1 MTEITFQQL
10 FIFTAIIWIITR
22 SAAAMIT
29 KTFSA
34 KREFRLLL
42 LLLCIVFVF
51 RFVYFGFHPVNGR
64 IPALKIG
71 FGKDIHKMVNIIPF
85 NFITDRYKG
94 WQMNIIG
101 NILMFIPVGIL
112 LPVCFERLDKFGK
125 AVLSAAVFSLFIEV
139 TQLVCIGRHTDIDD
153 LILNTAGGAIGACIV
168 FLIRRKRKKSLQQ
181 KKSDTSEPTN

>member
-42 LLLCIVFVF
+42 LLVCIVFVF
-51 RFVYFGFHPVNGR
+51 RFVYFGFHSVNGR

-71 FGKDIHKMVNIIPF
+71 FGEDIHKMVNIIPLY
-85 NFITDRYKG
+85 FITDRYKG

-101 NILMFIPVGIL
+101 NIAMFIPVGIL